1 MTIETLR
8 TWLEAYGRAW
18 ETRNPEAVTALFAE
32 DATYQETP
40 FVEPMRGRR
49 AIGAYWSAA
58 TGSHVDV
65 RFDYEV
71 LALSG
76 SQGIAHW
83 WCAFVR
89 VQANARLRLDG
100 VFVLQFD
107 DQGLCRSLREWWHR
121 QENQGARAS

>member
-1 MTIETLR
+1 MTTEMLR

-18 ETRNPEAVTALFAE
+18 ETRNAEAVTALFSD

-40 FVEPMRGRR
+40 FVEPLRGLQ
-49 AIGAYWSAA
+49 AIAAYWSAA

-65 RFDYEV
+65 HFDYAV

-76 SQGIAHW
+76 NQGIAHW
-83 WCAFVR
+83 RCSFVR
-89 VQANARLRLDG
+89 PQEKASLRLDG

-107 DQGLCRSLREWWHR
+107 EQGQCKSLREWWHR
-121 QENQGARAS
+121 QERGPRAS